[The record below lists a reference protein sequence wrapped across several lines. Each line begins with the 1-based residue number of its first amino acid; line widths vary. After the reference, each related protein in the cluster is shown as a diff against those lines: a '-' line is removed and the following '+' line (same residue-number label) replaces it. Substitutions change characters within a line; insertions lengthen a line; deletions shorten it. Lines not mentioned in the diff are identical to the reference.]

1 MTSCLLV
8 KAHVRLLRPSR
19 MRGLGRVSGLG
30 DVFLARPTAP
40 GGLVSRFSTTAQ
52 VLRLL
57 GSCEWSPLDG
67 NIELLRSVFRISAE
81 ACERLEETDRQ
92 LSQALLRIADL
103 EALLARVVEVLETAP
118 LPVDGGSWA
127 VLKLAQEIQRTLA
140 GGEPG

>member
-1 MTSCLLV
+1 
-8 KAHVRLLRPSR
+8 
-19 MRGLGRVSGLG
+19 MRGLGRVSGSAG
-30 DVFLARPTAP
+30 VFLARPTAP
-40 GGLVSRFSTTAQ
+40 GGLVSRRFITTAQ

-57 GSCEWSPLDG
+57 GSGESSPLDG

-127 VLKLAQEIQRTLA
+127 VLELAQEIQRTLEGA
-140 GGEPG
+140 DPG